1 MKRFFVSVIS
11 FLVIASTVSL
21 GVSVQSFAY
30 DGYERQVFRTFGAD
44 RYETAILIADEL
56 KSQLKVDFFDC
67 IVVASGKDYPDALS
81 AGSLAIMQRA
91 PVLLWSPERNETINT
106 YIKNNLIEG
115 GRLYL
120 VGGPAVVG
128 DEVTQGINCE
138 SKRLWGSDRY
148 YTNLAVMQ
156 EENITGNVSV
166 CSGKSFAD
174 ALSAAATGTPI
185 LLVGDELMA
194 DQRELLQSKLSWIY
208 QDGEPVN
215 YYISGGLAVV
225 GQSIVDELPYKCAN
239 SGTMERMDGVN
250 RYDTAIKTANVFYG
264 LQHLT
269 DVMLVSGSNFPDGL
283 SASVL
288 AYYRNK
294 PVLLSDN
301 HAMGQPFNL
310 IHGMGVSGVHI
321 IGGPTFIEDFASG
334 TQTVPDGPYNVNGTY
349 YYIKDGFVV
358 MKPFIVDGYEV
369 VPNEHSGAIPS
380 EYSWIF

>member
-56 KSQLKVDFFDC
+56 KSQLEVDFFDC

-81 AGSLAIMQRA
+81 AGPLAIMQRA

-128 DEVTQGINCE
+128 DDVTQGINCE
-138 SKRLWGSDRY
+138 SKRLWSSDRY

-208 QDGEPVN
+208 QDGKPVN

-264 LQHLT
+264 LQHQLNSSKWSIYFPNEF
-269 DVMLVSGSNFPDGL
+269 VMYFYFLFQFSVYFFLVINIYFIYNLIKNISVKFFYLCIFAKIFYKLITIFLRLCQPLLVLLRPDERL
-283 SASVL
+283 CILAIQQPSASGRGSKSC
-288 AYYRNK
+288 AG
-294 PVLLSDN
+294 S
-301 HAMGQPFNL
+301 
-310 IHGMGVSGVHI
+310 
-321 IGGPTFIEDFASG
+321 
-334 TQTVPDGPYNVNGTY
+334 
-349 YYIKDGFVV
+349 
-358 MKPFIVDGYEV
+358 
-369 VPNEHSGAIPS
+369 PN
-380 EYSWIF
+380 